1 MKPQE
6 LIELKE
12 RVQAACTYNRE
23 VANAGAHAAALETV
37 AGPVSLDTGL
47 VKHSAAHLLALI
59 EKVERVRA
67 GGVPDA
73 APLKE
78 SKPKKKKKAKE
89 SDEPEGGPSDDAEDG
104 PSDDEPE
111 E

>member
-23 VANAGAHAAALETV
+23 VANAGAHADALEAV
-37 AGPVSLDTGL
+37 AGPVSLDSGV

-67 GGVPDA
+67 GGGAPDA
-73 APLKE
+73 APVKE
-78 SKPKKKKKAKE
+78 SKSKKKKAKE
-89 SDEPEGGPSDDAEDG
+89 SDEPEGGPSDDDDG